1 LEGDLMTDFP
11 TRFNTP
17 DSTVQLPT
25 PTAWPLIL
33 AFGVTLGALGLVTS
47 IFVSLFGAIFV
58 LAGCLGWFA
67 QVLPHQAHV
76 SVPVKEMPVVG
87 FTTRTRIEHIRVN
100 LPHRAFLPIH
110 SYPVKA
116 GIKGGIAGGLA
127 MIVPALLYGWIAERS
142 IWYPVNLL
150 GGAGVAH
157 WRNPSIADIAAFHWQ
172 GLLVATIIH
181 CIGSVFVGLLYG
193 AMLPMLPRRPIL
205 LGGIVAPLLWTGLL
219 HSSLGLINPALDAHI
234 DWGWFVA
241 SQIIYGVVAGVVVAR
256 AERIR
261 TIASLPPIAR
271 LGLETPGLIPSRET
285 EDKR

>member
-1 LEGDLMTDFP
+1 MTDYRTQFNSLDP
-11 TRFNTP
+11 T
-17 DSTVQLPT
+17 VKLPSS
-25 PTAWPLIL
+25 TAWPVIL

-47 IFVSLFGAIFV
+47 IFVSLFGAVFV

-67 QVLPHQAHV
+67 QVLPHEAHV
-76 SVPVKEMPVVG
+76 SVPVYEVPVTAV
-87 FTTRTRIEHIRVN
+87 TARKHVDHIHVN
-100 LPHRAFLPIH
+100 LPHRAVLPIET
-110 SYPVKA
+110 YPIKA

-127 MIVPALLYGWIAERS
+127 MIIPALLYGWIAEHS

-234 DWGWFVA
+234 AWGWFVA
-241 SQIIYGVVAGVVVAR
+241 SQIFYGVVAGGVVAR

-261 TIASLPPIAR
+261 TVASLPPIAR

-285 EDKR
+285 EEKR

>member
-1 LEGDLMTDFP
+1 MTDF
-11 TRFNTP
+11 RAHFNTP
-17 DSTVQLPT
+17 APAVQLPS

-47 IFVSLFGAIFV
+47 IFVSLFGAVFV

-76 SVPVKEMPVVG
+76 SVPVDEIPVAV
-87 FTTRTRIEHIRVN
+87 FTARKRIEHIHVD
-100 LPHRAFLPIH
+100 LPHRAVLPIET
-110 SYPVKA
+110 YPVKA

-127 MIVPALLYGWIAERS
+127 MIIPALLYGWIAEHS

-172 GLLVATIIH
+172 GLLVASVIH
-181 CIGSVFVGLLYG
+181 CMSSVLVGLLYG
-193 AMLPMLPRRPIL
+193 AMLPMLPRRPIV

-219 HSSLGLINPALDAHI
+219 HSTLGLINPALDAHI
-234 DWGWFVA
+234 AWGWFVV
-241 SQIIYGVVAGVVVAR
+241 SHIFYGVVAGFVVAR

-261 TIASLPPIAR
+261 TVASLPPIAR

-285 EDKR
+285 EDER

>member
-1 LEGDLMTDFP
+1 MTDFR
-11 TRFNTP
+11 TQLNTP
-17 DSTVQLPT
+17 DPTIQLPA
-25 PTAWPLIL
+25 PTAWPVIL
-33 AFGVTLGALGLVTS
+33 AFGFTLVALGLVTS
-47 IFVSLFGAIFV
+47 ILVSLFGAVFV

-76 SVPVKEMPVVG
+76 SVPVDGVPFVAV
-87 FTTRTRIEHIRVN
+87 TTRKRIEHIHVN
-100 LPHRAFLPIH
+100 LPHRAVLPIET
-110 SYPVKA
+110 YPVKA

-127 MIVPALLYGWIAERS
+127 MIVPALLYGWIAEHS

-172 GLLVATIIH
+172 GLLVAAVIH
-181 CIGSVFVGLLYG
+181 GMSSILIGLLYG

-219 HSSLGLINPALDAHI
+219 HSTLGLINPALDAHI
-234 DWGWFVA
+234 AWGWFVA
-241 SQIIYGVVAGVVVAR
+241 SQIFYGVVAGLVVAR

-261 TIASLPPIAR
+261 NVAMLPPIAR

-285 EDKR
+285 EDK

>member
-1 LEGDLMTDFP
+1 MTDFR
-11 TRFNTP
+11 TQLNTP
-17 DSTVQLPT
+17 DPTIQLPA
-25 PTAWPLIL
+25 PTAWPVIL
-33 AFGVTLGALGLVTS
+33 AFGFTLVALGLVTS
-47 IFVSLFGAIFV
+47 ILVSLFGAVFV

-76 SVPVKEMPVVG
+76 SVPVDEIPVAV
-87 FTTRTRIEHIRVN
+87 FTARKRIEHIHVD
-100 LPHRAFLPIH
+100 LPHRAVLPIAT
-110 SYPVKA
+110 YPVKA
-116 GIKGGIAGGLA
+116 GIKGGITGGLA
-127 MIVPALLYGWIAERS
+127 MIIPALLYGWIAEHS

-172 GLLVATIIH
+172 GLLVASVIH
-181 CIGSVFVGLLYG
+181 CMSSVLVGLLYG

-219 HSSLGLINPALDAHI
+219 HSTLGLINPALDAHI
-234 DWGWFVA
+234 AWGWFVV
-241 SQIIYGVVAGVVVAR
+241 SQIFYGVVAGSVVAR

-261 TIASLPPIAR
+261 TVATLPPIAR

-285 EDKR
+285 EDER

>member
-1 LEGDLMTDFP
+1 MTDFR
-11 TRFNTP
+11 TQLNTP
-17 DSTVQLPT
+17 DPTVQLPA
-25 PTAWPLIL
+25 PTAWPVIL
-33 AFGVTLGALGLVTS
+33 AFGFTLVALGLVTS
-47 IFVSLFGAIFV
+47 MFVSLFGAIFV
-58 LAGCLGWFA
+58 VAGCLGWFA

-76 SVPVKEMPVVG
+76 SVLVDEIPVTAV
-87 FTTRTRIEHIRVN
+87 TTRKRIEHLHVN
-100 LPHRAFLPIH
+100 LPHRAVLPIET
-110 SYPVKA
+110 YPVKA

-127 MIVPALLYGWIAERS
+127 MIVPALLYGWIAEHS

-172 GLLVATIIH
+172 GLLVAAVIH
-181 CIGSVFVGLLYG
+181 GMSSILIGLLYG

-219 HSSLGLINPALDAHI
+219 HSTLGLINPALDAHI
-234 DWGWFVA
+234 AWGWFVA
-241 SQIIYGVVAGVVVAR
+241 SQIFYGVVAGLVVAR

-261 TIASLPPIAR
+261 NVAMLSPIAR
-271 LGLETPGLIPSRET
+271 LGLETPGLIPSREP

>member
-1 LEGDLMTDFP
+1 MTDFR
-11 TRFNTP
+11 TQLNTP
-17 DSTVQLPT
+17 DPTIQLPA
-25 PTAWPLIL
+25 PTAWPVIL
-33 AFGVTLGALGLVTS
+33 AFGVTLVALGLVTS
-47 IFVSLFGAIFV
+47 ILVSLFGAVFV

-76 SVPVKEMPVVG
+76 SVPVDEIPVAV
-87 FTTRTRIEHIRVN
+87 FTARKRIEHIHVD
-100 LPHRAFLPIH
+100 LPHRAVLPIKT
-110 SYPVKA
+110 YPVKA
-116 GIKGGIAGGLA
+116 GIKGGVAGGLA
-127 MIVPALLYGWIAERS
+127 MIIPALLYGWIAEHS

-172 GLLVATIIH
+172 GLLVASVIH
-181 CIGSVFVGLLYG
+181 CMSSVLVGLLYG

-219 HSSLGLINPALDAHI
+219 HSTLGLINPALDAHI
-234 DWGWFVA
+234 AWGWFVA
-241 SQIIYGVVAGVVVAR
+241 SQIFYGVVAGSVVAHG
-256 AERIR
+256 ERIG
-261 TIASLPPIAR
+261 TVATLPPIAR

>member
-1 LEGDLMTDFP
+1 MTDFR
-11 TRFNTP
+11 TQLNTP
-17 DSTVQLPT
+17 DPTVQLPA
-25 PTAWPLIL
+25 PTAWPVIL
-33 AFGVTLGALGLVTS
+33 AFGFTLVALGLVTS
-47 IFVSLFGAIFV
+47 ILVSLFGAVFV

-76 SVPVKEMPVVG
+76 SVPVDEIPVAV
-87 FTTRTRIEHIRVN
+87 FTARKRIEHIHVD
-100 LPHRAFLPIH
+100 LPHRAVLPIAT
-110 SYPVKA
+110 YPVKA
-116 GIKGGIAGGLA
+116 GIKGGITGGLA
-127 MIVPALLYGWIAERS
+127 MIIPALLYGWIAEHS

-172 GLLVATIIH
+172 GLLVAAVIH
-181 CIGSVFVGLLYG
+181 CMSSILVGLLYG

-219 HSSLGLINPALDAHI
+219 HSTLGLINPALDAHI
-234 DWGWFVA
+234 AWGWFVV
-241 SQIIYGVVAGVVVAR
+241 SQIFYGVVAGFVVAR

-261 TIASLPPIAR
+261 TVASLPPIAR

-285 EDKR
+285 EDER

>member
-1 LEGDLMTDFP
+1 MTDFR
-11 TRFNTP
+11 TQLNTP
-17 DSTVQLPT
+17 DPTVQLPA
-25 PTAWPLIL
+25 PTAWPVIL
-33 AFGVTLGALGLVTS
+33 AFGFTLVALGLVTS
-47 IFVSLFGAIFV
+47 IFVSLFGAVFV
-58 LAGCLGWFA
+58 VAGCLGWFA

-76 SVPVKEMPVVG
+76 SVLVDEIPVTAV
-87 FTTRTRIEHIRVN
+87 TTRKRIEHIHVN
-100 LPHRAFLPIH
+100 LPHRAVLPIET
-110 SYPVKA
+110 YPVKA

-127 MIVPALLYGWIAERS
+127 MIVPALLYGWIAEHS

-172 GLLVATIIH
+172 GLLVAAVIH
-181 CIGSVFVGLLYG
+181 GMSSILIGLLYG

-219 HSSLGLINPALDAHI
+219 HSTLGLINPALDAHI
-234 DWGWFVA
+234 AWGWFVA
-241 SQIIYGVVAGVVVAR
+241 SQIFYGVVAGLVVAR

-261 TIASLPPIAR
+261 NVAMLSPIAR
-271 LGLETPGLIPSRET
+271 LGLETPGLIPSREP

>member
-1 LEGDLMTDFP
+1 MTDFR
-11 TRFNTP
+11 TQLNTP
-17 DSTVQLPT
+17 DPTIQLPA
-25 PTAWPLIL
+25 PTAWPVIL
-33 AFGVTLGALGLVTS
+33 AFGFTLVALGLVTS
-47 IFVSLFGAIFV
+47 LFVSLFGAVFM

-76 SVPVKEMPVVG
+76 SVPVDEIPVAV
-87 FTTRTRIEHIRVN
+87 FTARKRIEHIHVD
-100 LPHRAFLPIH
+100 LPHRAVLPIAT
-110 SYPVKA
+110 YPVKA

-127 MIVPALLYGWIAERS
+127 MIVPALLYGWIAEHS

-172 GLLVATIIH
+172 GLLVASVIH
-181 CIGSVFVGLLYG
+181 CMSSVLVGLLYG

-219 HSSLGLINPALDAHI
+219 HSTLGLINPALDAHI
-234 DWGWFVA
+234 AWGWFVV
-241 SQIIYGVVAGVVVAR
+241 SQIFYGVVAGSVVAR

-261 TIASLPPIAR
+261 TVATLPPIAR

-285 EDKR
+285 EDK

>member
-1 LEGDLMTDFP
+1 MTDFR
-11 TRFNTP
+11 TRLNTP
-17 DSTVQLPT
+17 DPTVQLPA
-25 PTAWPLIL
+25 PTAWPVIL
-33 AFGVTLGALGLVTS
+33 AFGFTLVALGLVTS
-47 IFVSLFGAIFV
+47 IFVSLFGAVFV
-58 LAGCLGWFA
+58 VAGCLGWFA

-76 SVPVKEMPVVG
+76 SVLVDEIPVTAV
-87 FTTRTRIEHIRVN
+87 TTRKRIEHLHVN
-100 LPHRAFLPIH
+100 LPHRAVLPIET
-110 SYPVKA
+110 YPVKA

-127 MIVPALLYGWIAERS
+127 MIVPALLYGWIAEHS

-172 GLLVATIIH
+172 GLLVAAVIH
-181 CIGSVFVGLLYG
+181 GMSSILIGLLYG

-219 HSSLGLINPALDAHI
+219 HSTLGLINPALDAHI
-234 DWGWFVA
+234 AWGWFVA
-241 SQIIYGVVAGVVVAR
+241 SQIFYGVVAGLVVAR

-261 TIASLPPIAR
+261 NVAMLSPIAR
-271 LGLETPGLIPSRET
+271 LGLETPGLIPSREP

>member
-1 LEGDLMTDFP
+1 MSDFR
-11 TRFNTP
+11 TQLDTP
-17 DSTVQLPT
+17 DPAVQLPA
-25 PTAWPLIL
+25 PTAWPVIL
-33 AFGVTLGALGLVTS
+33 AFGFTLVALGLVTS
-47 IFVSLFGAIFV
+47 MFVSLFGAIFV
-58 LAGCLGWFA
+58 VAGCLGWFA

-76 SVPVKEMPVVG
+76 SVLVDEIPVTAV
-87 FTTRTRIEHIRVN
+87 TTRKRIEHIHVN
-100 LPHRAFLPIH
+100 LPHRAVLPVET
-110 SYPVKA
+110 YPVKA

-127 MIVPALLYGWIAERS
+127 MIIPALLYGWIAEHS

-172 GLLVATIIH
+172 GLLVASVIH
-181 CIGSVFVGLLYG
+181 CMSSVLVGLLYG

-219 HSSLGLINPALDAHI
+219 HSTLGLINPALDAHI
-234 DWGWFVA
+234 AWGWFVV
-241 SQIIYGVVAGVVVAR
+241 SQIFYGVVAGSVVAR

-261 TIASLPPIAR
+261 TVATLPPIAR

-285 EDKR
+285 EDER